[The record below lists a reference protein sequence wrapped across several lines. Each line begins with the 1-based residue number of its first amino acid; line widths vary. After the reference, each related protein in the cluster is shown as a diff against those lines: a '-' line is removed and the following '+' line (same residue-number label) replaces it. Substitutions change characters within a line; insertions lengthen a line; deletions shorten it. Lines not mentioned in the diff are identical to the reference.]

1 MKQVSEM
8 INFSSVANKSNLFAL
23 STNAKSQDKKS
34 ASTEIKSQFVSNVNY
49 ELSNNVAAMK
59 NQVEQDNIKFNKNF
73 LSNINYLNAQ
83 AAVGMHKSTD
93 SKVFVS
99 AEAFKKDPEEFLKSA
114 SLREKLEY
122 IDSMTNDVTNGL
134 ISITEQYNTKLNTLY
149 A

>member
-8 INFSSVANKSNLFAL
+8 INFSGIANKSNLFAL
-23 STNAKSQDKKS
+23 STNTKSQDKKT
-34 ASTEIKSQFVSNVNY
+34 ASTEIKSQLVSTSNY

-59 NQVEQDNIKFNKNF
+59 TQVEQDSIKFNKNF

-93 SKVFVS
+93 NKVFVS
-99 AEAFKKDPEEFLKSA
+99 AEAFKKEPSEFLKAA

-122 IDSMTNDVTNGL
+122 IDSMTEDVTNGL
-134 ISITEQYNTKLNTLY
+134 ISINEQYNTKLNTLY

>member
-1 MKQVSEM
+1 M
-8 INFSSVANKSNLFAL
+8 INFSGIANKSNLFAL
-23 STNAKSQDKKS
+23 TTNTKSQDKKTTS
-34 ASTEIKSQFVSNVNY
+34 SEIKSQFVSTANY
-49 ELSNNVAAMK
+49 ELSNNVVAMK
-59 NQVEQDNIKFNKNF
+59 TQVEQDNIKFNKNF

-99 AEAFKKDPEEFLKSA
+99 AEAFKKEPSEFLKSA

-122 IDSMTNDVTNGL
+122 IDSMTEDVTNGL
-134 ISITEQYNTKLNTLY
+134 IAINEQYNTKLNTLY

>member
-8 INFSSVANKSNLFAL
+8 INFSGIANKSNLFAL
-23 STNAKSQDKKS
+23 TTNTKSQDKKTTS
-34 ASTEIKSQFVSNVNY
+34 SEIKSQFVSTANY
-49 ELSNNVAAMK
+49 ELSNNVVAMK
-59 NQVEQDNIKFNKNF
+59 TQVEQDNIKFNKNF

-99 AEAFKKDPEEFLKSA
+99 AEAFKKEPSEFLKSA

-122 IDSMTNDVTNGL
+122 IDSMTEDVTNGL
-134 ISITEQYNTKLNTLY
+134 IAINEQYNTKLNTLY